1 MHEINDL
8 VKEFNPDV
16 YLSEQPLY
24 INFGLENGEKILKQY
39 FSHVECKIYNDY
51 LDIDN
56 AKPIVKYIL
65 SCHGN
70 QDILLE
76 KYDEF
81 YDFVENKIKEKGFI
95 RITKEACLF
104 ICDNE

>member
-1 MHEINDL
+1 MRR
-8 VKEFNPDV
+8 VPGA
-16 YLSEQPLY
+16 
-24 INFGLENGEKILKQY
+24 FGLRGAAQRPLP
-39 FSHVECKIYNDY
+39 V
-51 LDIDN
+51 
-56 AKPIVKYIL
+56 
-65 SCHGN
+65 HGN

-104 ICDNE
+104 ICENG